1 MSGRVWFAWL
11 LLYVVFVLCIA
22 VEHYFGNNYGQ
33 GLFAAFAAQTLFVYV
48 VWRIIKDD
56 TGY

>member
-1 MSGRVWFAWL
+1 MSGKAWFAWL
-11 LLYVVFVLCIA
+11 LLYAAFVLCIA

-33 GLFAAFAAQTLFVYV
+33 GLFVAFAAQTLFVYV
-48 VWRIIKDD
+48 VWRMIKDD